1 MFKVDIHSTV
11 DDSHHT
17 YKIPEYIVKD
27 SKLMT
32 NMMEDFD
39 EDEDTPTI
47 PLIMNH
53 EYFEKAL
60 EYYLHYAKYFKG
72 ERELTDE
79 DKIRVVT
86 RQMVVNPKSIQARKD
101 KEASENIVRSND
113 VPTEVFYPED
123 KEPTKYDR
131 IEDAKERISLFEE
144 FPKKWMNA
152 FERNYIDDFH
162 FISSKSDEYPSKTH
176 GILFVEGGRR
186 TPTDALVDSN
196 CGAAPDSI
204 KKYSLHEMIRT
215 MDYLLCTSLS
225 RFLEHYRQ
233 HITTTYTKEQVYEM
247 LRLPLPHPKEE
258 ATDEDVEEIE

>member
-1 MFKVDIHSTV
+1 MFKVDIYSTV
-11 DDSHHT
+11 DTTHHF
-17 YKIPEYIVKD
+17 YEIPEYIVKD
-27 SKLMT
+27 SKLMS

-60 EYYLHYAKYFKG
+60 QYYFHYAKYFKG

-79 DKIRVVT
+79 DNIRVVT

-101 KEASENIVRSND
+101 KEASENLVRPND

-123 KEPTKYDR
+123 TDPSTYVR
-131 IEDAKERISLFEE
+131 IEDAKERLSLFEE

-152 FERNYIDDFH
+152 FERDYLDDFH
-162 FISSKSDEYPSKTH
+162 FLSSKSPQYPTKTH

-186 TPTDALVDSN
+186 TPTDALVPRIGTFVDSN
-196 CGAAPDSI
+196 CGAAPGSI
-204 KKYSLHEMIRT
+204 KKYSLHEMIRA
-215 MDYLLCTSLS
+215 MDYLLCSSLS

-233 HITTTYTKEQVYEM
+233 HITTSNSKQVVYDM
-247 LRLPLPHPKEE
+247 LGLPLPDEKE
-258 ATDEDVEEIE
+258 